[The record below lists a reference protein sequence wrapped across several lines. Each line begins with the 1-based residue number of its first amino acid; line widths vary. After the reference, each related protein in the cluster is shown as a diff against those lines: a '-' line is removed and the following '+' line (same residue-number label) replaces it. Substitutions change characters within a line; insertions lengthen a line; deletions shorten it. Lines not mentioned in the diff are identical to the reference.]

1 MSRIARLQ
9 ALFHQAADLDPAAR
23 AAFLDQVG
31 ADQPELR
38 AELEALLA
46 SDQDDDG
53 ATLAARVVP
62 VAEALVAGVGHGAP
76 GQQVGGYRLLREIGS
91 GGMGTVFLA
100 ERDDREFRH
109 QVAIKLVRGFPT
121 SEVLERFRR
130 ERELLATLRHPN
142 IARLFDGGTT
152 TAGQPWLA
160 MEYVEGEPLD
170 AWIARHHPPLRE
182 RLRLFQALCSAVQHA
197 HQQLIVHRDLKPAN
211 VLVRADGSPVLLDF
225 GIGKLLDGG
234 AEAAEQTRLQA
245 MTPAYAS
252 PEQLRGE
259 PATTLSDVFGLGLV
273 LFELLA
279 GVPLRKQQGDT
290 TRLAPSRVAATGQDW
305 LRADARLLRGD
316 LDNIVRKALR
326 EEPQRRYASAA
337 AMAADIEAWFA
348 GRPVSAAPDAWHYR
362 MRKFVARHPF
372 AVGATL
378 ASIVLLAALSVQ
390 LALQRDRALAAQAQA
405 RAEAEGANQA
415 AGFLVDLFKL
425 AAPETTRGDALTVR
439 DLVGQARDQ
448 LETRDFPRPEVKARL
463 QVALGD
469 INTSLGLPGP
479 SIELL
484 EAAVANARAADG
496 RGDPRVLVAALRH
509 LARAY
514 EMAGRDGEA
523 VPLAQEALDRGRVVF
538 AEGDPELG
546 HVLQILGVALEGT
559 GDPAAA
565 ALRFEEARAL
575 FAAAGDS
582 HRAELAAALH
592 NLGWLESRHGD
603 PGRATE
609 ILEQSLA
616 IKREVNTLVHP
627 STFNTLQVLA
637 SSAARAGDHAAAA
650 QRLTEL
656 LAAQRQLLGEPSVR
670 VAQTLN
676 ELASAHQDGGDFA
689 TAEAHYREALAQRQA
704 LAPDGSVDEAVV
716 LNNLA
721 SLLEDGGRLPE
732 AEQMSRRALAMRI
745 AHGAQPL
752 AIARNQHNL
761 ARILFASGRPAAAR
775 QYAQAAAQV
784 RATLPDTHG
793 ERLDT
798 EVLLARLDLAGG
810 ATEAAVQRIA
820 ALSDVTLPALGR
832 VRLDQALAELAHAR
846 GDRDAARSFWDRAEH
861 GLAALLPPGHPR
873 LASLARARTAAGY

>member
-1 MSRIARLQ
+1 VSRLARLQ

-23 AAFLDQVG
+23 DAFLDRACAG
-31 ADQPELR
+31 EPELR

-62 VAEALVAGVGHGAP
+62 VAEALVAGAGHGAP
-76 GQQVGGYRLLREIGS
+76 GQQVGGYRLLREVGS

-100 ERDDREFRH
+100 ERDDREFHH

-152 TAGQPWLA
+152 PAGQPWLA

-170 AWIARHHPPLRE
+170 AWIARRHPPLRE

-211 VLVRADGSPVLLDF
+211 VLVRGDGSPVLLDF

-234 AEAAEQTRLQA
+234 TDGAEQTRLQA

-273 LFELLA
+273 LFELLT

-290 TRLAPSRVAATGQDW
+290 TRLAPSQVAAAGEDW

-337 AMAADIEAWFA
+337 ALAADIEAWFA

-362 MRKFVARHPF
+362 LRKFVARHPV
-372 AVGATL
+372 ALGAT
-378 ASIVLLAALSVQ
+378 AACVMALAALSLR
-390 LALQRDRALAAQAQA
+390 LAQERDRAVAAQAQA
-405 RAEAEGANQA
+405 RQEAEGANQA

-425 AAPETTRGDALTVR
+425 AAPETTRGEALTVR
-439 DLVGQARDQ
+439 DLVEQARGQ
-448 LETRDFPRPEVKARL
+448 LEARSFPRPDVKARL

-479 SIELL
+479 SVELL
-484 EAAVANARAADG
+484 EAAVANARSAGDA
-496 RGDPRVLVAALRH
+496 GDPRVLVAALRH

-514 EMAGRDGEA
+514 ELAGRDGDA
-523 VPLAQEALDRGRVVF
+523 VPAAREALAGAR
-538 AEGDPELG
+538 ATLPPGDPEIG
-546 HVLQILGVALEGT
+546 HVLQILGVALEGV
-559 GDPAAA
+559 GDAAGA
-565 ALRFEEARAL
+565 RECFEEARAL
-575 FAAAGDS
+575 FAGAGDG
-582 HRAELAAALH
+582 HRAELAATLH
-592 NLGWLESRHGD
+592 NLGWLEGRHGD
-603 PGRATE
+603 PARSKAL
-609 ILEQSLA
+609 LEQSLA

-627 STFNTLQVLA
+627 STFNTLQLLGA
-637 SSAARAGDHAAAA
+637 SAARAGDHEAAAA
-650 QRLTEL
+650 RLTEL

-676 ELASAHQDGGDFA
+676 ELASARQDGGDFA
-689 TAEAHYREALAQRQA
+689 AAEAHYREALAQRRA
-704 LAPDGSVDEAVV
+704 LAPDGSVDEAIV

-721 SLLEDGGRLPE
+721 SLLEDAGRLAQAE
-732 AEQMSRRALAMRI
+732 AMSRRALAMRI
-745 AHGAQPL
+745 AHGAQAM
-752 AIARNQHNL
+752 AIARNRHNL
-761 ARILFASGRPAAAR
+761 ARILLAAGRAEAAR
-775 QYAQAAAQV
+775 PEAQAAAQV
-784 RATLPDTHG
+784 RATLPDDHP
-793 ERLDT
+793 ERLDS
-798 EVLLARLDLAGG
+798 EILLARLDLVGG
-810 ATEAAVQRIA
+810 DAAAATRRLEAVADRQP
-820 ALSDVTLPALGR
+820 PAPVR
-832 VRLDQALAELAHAR
+832 VRLAQAQAELALLR
-846 GDRDAARSFWDRAEH
+846 NDPRAAGQAWDEAQAL
-861 GLAALLPPGHPR
+861 LASLLPPGHPR
-873 LASLARARTAAGY
+873 LDRLAQARAAAGL

>member
-9 ALFHQAADLDPAAR
+9 ALFHQAADLGPAAR
-23 AAFLDQVG
+23 ADFLDQACAG
-31 ADQPELR
+31 EPDLR

-46 SDQDDDG
+46 SDQDDAG

-62 VAEALVAGVGHGAP
+62 VAEALVAGAGHGAP

-100 ERDDREFRH
+100 ERDDREFHH

-152 TAGQPWLA
+152 PAGQPWLA

-170 AWIARHHPPLRE
+170 AWIAGRHPTLAV

-211 VLVRADGSPVLLDF
+211 VLVRTDGSPVLLDF
-225 GIGKLLDGG
+225 GIGKLLDDR
-234 AEAAEQTRLQA
+234 ADAAEQTRLQA

-273 LFELLA
+273 LFELLT

-290 TRLAPSRVAATGQDW
+290 TRLAPSQVAAAGEDW

-337 AMAADIEAWFA
+337 ALAADIEAWFA

-362 MRKFVARHPF
+362 LRKFAARHPV
-372 AVGATL
+372 ALGAT
-378 ASIVLLAALSVQ
+378 AAFI
-390 LALQRDRALAAQAQA
+390 LALTVLSLRLAQERDRAVAAQAQA
-405 RAEAEGANQA
+405 RLEAEGANQA

-425 AAPETTRGDALTVR
+425 AAPETTRGEALTVR
-439 DLVGQARDQ
+439 DLVDQARGQ
-448 LETRDFPRPEVKARL
+448 LEARDFPRPEVKARL

-479 SIELL
+479 SVELL
-484 EAAVANARAADG
+484 EAAVANARAAGDA
-496 RGDPRVLVAALRH
+496 GDPRVLVAALRH

-514 EMAGRDGEA
+514 ELSGRDADA
-523 VPLAQEALDRGRVVF
+523 VPVAREALARAR
-538 AEGDPELG
+538 ASLPAGDPEIG
-546 HVLQILGVALEGT
+546 HVLQILGVALEGV
-559 GDPAAA
+559 GDVAG
-565 ALRFEEARAL
+565 ARECFGQAQVL
-575 FAAAGDS
+575 FADAGDG
-582 HRAELAAALH
+582 HRGELAATLH

-603 PGRATE
+603 PDQARAL
-609 ILEQSLA
+609 LEQSLA
-616 IKREVNTLVHP
+616 IKREVNTLLHP

-637 SSAARAGDHAAAA
+637 TSAARAGDHQAAAA
-650 QRLTEL
+650 RLTEL

-676 ELASAHQDGGDFA
+676 ELASARQDAGEFA
-689 TAEAHYREALAQRQA
+689 AAEAHYREALAQRQA
-704 LAPDGSVDEAVV
+704 LAPGGSADEAIV

-721 SLLEDGGRLPE
+721 SLFEDAGRLDQAE
-732 AEQMSRRALAMRI
+732 ALSRRALAMRI
-745 AHGAQPL
+745 EHGAQAM
-752 AIARNQHNL
+752 AIARNRHNL
-761 ARILFASGRPAAAR
+761 ARILLAAGEVAAAR
-775 QYAQAAAQV
+775 PEAQAAAEV
-784 RATLPDTHG
+784 RATLPADHP
-793 ERLDT
+793 ERLDS
-798 EVLLARLDLAGG
+798 EILLARL
-810 ATEAAVQRIA
+810 
-820 ALSDVTLPALGR
+820 
-832 VRLDQALAELAHAR
+832 ALAEGATGTAALRLAGLVADELPAPVAARLAQARAELAQAR
-846 GDRDAARSFWDRAEH
+846 GDREAARLAWDEAQDRQ
-861 GLAALLPPGHPR
+861 AALLPPGHPR
-873 LASLARARTAAGY
+873 LARLAQARAAAGH